1 MKHHHDFTQ
10 VSRVINI
17 MNSCE
22 NQMQLFSCKNLIEN
36 YINDLKFNGVVNHD
50 DVRRCLYRK
59 YNERSEV
66 LQAKS
71 TIKKMVNKKRITKK
85 VLETMN
91 A

>member
-22 NQMQLFSCKNLIEN
+22 NQIQLFSCKNLIEN
-36 YINDLKFNGVVNHD
+36 YINDLEFNGVVNHD

-59 YNERSEV
+59 YNERSET
-66 LQAKS
+66 LQAKN
-71 TIKKMVNKKRITKK
+71 TVKKMVNKKRVIKK
-85 VLETMN
+85 VLESVN